1 MATTPPKGSIFR
13 SKTMQ
18 KYMQNREKS
27 VLPRV
32 IAPSVFAFSWI
43 VLTLL
48 IAAGIAV
55 WIGKVPQYLSGSG
68 IVLTPSASIQANEEA
83 TAVILLP
90 ASAVSQLKTGQPV
103 QIQVGQS
110 GLQVNRTIDS
120 ISQDLLSP
128 SDVHQNF
135 GLEVS
140 GPSLAVTVGLGPN
153 IPARLY
159 AGSLI
164 QAQIQV
170 GSQSVLAL
178 FPVVNS
184 LLKN

>member
-1 MATTPPKGSIFR
+1 MAQDLTDRLSADLRRKRILTKFILRPQKLIFG
-13 SKTMQ
+13 Q
-18 KYMQNREKS
+18 Q
-27 VLPRV
+27 
-32 IAPSVFAFSWI
+32 
-43 VLTLL
+43 LT
-48 IAAGIAV
+48 
-55 WIGKVPQYLSGSG
+55 
-68 IVLTPSASIQANEEA
+68 
-83 TAVILLP
+83 
-90 ASAVSQLKTGQPV
+90 
-103 QIQVGQS
+103 IQVGQS

-184 LLKN
+184 LLKD